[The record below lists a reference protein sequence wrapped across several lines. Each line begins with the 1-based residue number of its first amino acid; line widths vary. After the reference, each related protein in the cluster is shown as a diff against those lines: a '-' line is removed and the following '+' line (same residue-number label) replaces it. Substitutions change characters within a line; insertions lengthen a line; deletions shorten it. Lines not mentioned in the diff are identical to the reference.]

1 MQSHISINVG
11 DIVVFRSYKKFGL
24 GLVLGVSLQKDVLFA
39 DTLWQDGIIIKC
51 NVFMLELAR

>member
-11 DIVVFRSYKKFGL
+11 DIVTFRSYKKFGL
-24 GLVLGVSLQKDVLFA
+24 GLVLGVSLQKDMLFA

-51 NVFMLELAR
+51 NVFMLELAG

>member
-11 DIVVFRSYKKFGL
+11 DIVTFRSYKNFGL
-24 GLVLGVSLQKDVLFA
+24 GLVLGVNLQKDTLFA

-51 NVFMLELAR
+51 SIIMLELAR

>member
-24 GLVLGVSLQKDVLFA
+24 GLVLGVSLQKDMLFA